1 VQSLVASWPCNTIPF
16 LGNDLNR
23 DPNTVVVVGT
33 GPAAAAAIVSLTS
46 AGVDVTVLD
55 AGLPPLAR
63 GLTVRV
69 KGVTLARL
77 HRDLRIRNGDVTMLG
92 DTDSVL
98 FEDLSPGGLTNHW
111 SCAVPRFSD
120 DDFTDGHRA
129 GEAFTW
135 PIAYKDLAPWYDYVE
150 PLLRISGTPDSVP
163 PLPAGK
169 IEDAVRLR
177 EGWQPVTNAAA
188 SAGQALIPVPYVYG
202 ARTTATLSGTVF
214 NSYVRLI
221 KPLRTSNHL
230 TIRWGA
236 RVTGLEW
243 SGVDKRVEAVHVH
256 DVTSGTTDRLPCR
269 AVVLAAGA
277 VNTAKILLQST
288 STDFPAGLGNAEGVL
303 GAYLHDHPLAKLAI
317 DVATPL
323 PFHPAACLTRLPLD
337 RTRPLYA
344 AACLQWSG
352 TAMIARSVL
361 AGHPWRARSIG
372 FNLFGTMA
380 PSAEDSVGL
389 DRTRKSTD
397 GTPGLTVRMHYPPEA
412 EEALVA
418 ARDQLLALLDAAGL
432 KPRVQMWTIHSPGA
446 AVHFAG
452 TCRMHDSRRY
462 GMLDRWSRLHAV
474 RNVVVGDSAAFTT
487 GPEKNPVL
495 TAMALSARAAHRL
508 VEDMRTGA
516 V

>member
-1 VQSLVASWPCNTIPF
+1 LP
-16 LGNDLNR
+16 NDLNHA
-23 DPNTVVVVGT
+23 PNTVVVVGT
-33 GPAAAAAIVSLTS
+33 GPAAAAAIVLLTR

-55 AGLPPLAR
+55 AGLPSLAR

-77 HRDLRIRNGDVTMLG
+77 HRELRTRNRDVTILG
-92 DTDSVL
+92 DKESVL
-98 FEDLSPGGLTNHW
+98 YEDVSPGGLTNHW
-111 SCAVPRFSD
+111 SCAVPRFSE
-120 DDFTDGHRA
+120 DDFSDGRRA
-129 GEAFTW
+129 GEAFAW
-135 PIAYKDLAPWYDYVE
+135 PIGYSDLASWYDYVE
-150 PLLRISGTPDSVP
+150 PLLRVSGTRDSVP
-163 PLPAGK
+163 SLPAGK
-169 IEDAVRLR
+169 VEDAVRLR
-177 EGWQPVTNAAA
+177 DGWQPITRAAA

-221 KPLRTSNHL
+221 RPLRRSNHL
-230 TIRWGA
+230 RIRWGV

-243 SGVDKRVEAVHVH
+243 SGATKRVEAVLVH
-256 DVTSGTTDRLPCR
+256 DVTSGTADRLPCR

-288 STDFPAGLGNAEGVL
+288 STDFPAGLGNTDGVL
-303 GAYLHDHPLAKLAI
+303 GAYLHDHPLAKLAVDI
-317 DVATPL
+317 ETPL

-352 TAMIARSVL
+352 TAMIARSIL
-361 AGHPWRARSIG
+361 AGHPWRSTSIG
-372 FNLFGTMA
+372 FNVFGTMA
-380 PSAEDSVGL
+380 PRAEHSVSL
-389 DRTRKSTD
+389 DRSRTAAD
-397 GTPGLTVRMHYPPEA
+397 GTPGLTLRMQYEPEA
-412 EEALVA
+412 QEALVA
-418 ARDQLLALLDAAGL
+418 ARDQLLALLEAGGL
-432 KPRVQMWTIHSPGA
+432 KPRVRMWLIHSPGT

-452 TCRMHDSRRY
+452 TCRMHHSPRY
-462 GMLDRWSRLHAV
+462 GMLDVWSRLHAV

-495 TAMALSARAAHRL
+495 TAMALSARAADRL